1 MPGNLRKFVETLLGS
16 QHDLSLS
23 TLGPDGCPES
33 VMAGYANR
41 GMCVYVATKVGGHQV
56 RNLASST
63 KACVTVVSRE
73 KDWGDVR
80 GVTLRGDAVVLAAD
94 SPEAEGARTLLRL
107 KYPESRRL
115 AREAMY
121 ALAFIRFDP
130 VAAAILDHWDGVGF
144 SELVEVGLDK

>member
-1 MPGNLRKFVETLLGS
+1 MPGNLHKFVETLLAS

-23 TLGPDGCPES
+23 TLGPGGYPES

-41 GMCVYVATKVGGHQV
+41 GLRVYVATKIGGHQL

-63 KACVTVVSRE
+63 KACLTVVSRE

-94 SPEAEGARTLLRL
+94 SPEGEAARALLRL
-107 KYPESRRL
+107 KYPESGRL
-115 AREAMY
+115 AREAGS
-121 ALAFIRFDP
+121 ALAYIRFDP

-144 SELVEVGLDK
+144 SELVEVGLD